1 MHRHKEPLHACRSTY
16 APLPRSTLQRP
27 GSAPDIDYSG
37 STKPVA
43 HGTSAQ
49 RVSDAFSR
57 NTWTH
62 KQVDRSLRATVSF
75 FVRHTPRP
83 NDPIA
88 VYHPPPAVSISPLR
102 VAKTVG
108 RFP

>member
-27 GSAPDIDYSG
+27 GSAPDRDFSG

-43 HGTSAQ
+43 RGTSAQ

-57 NTWTH
+57 NPWPH
-62 KQVDRSLRATVSF
+62 KQVDRSRRATVSF
-75 FVRHTPRP
+75 CVRHTPRP

-88 VYHPPPAVSISPLR
+88 VYQPPPEVSISPLR
-102 VAKTVG
+102 VATTVWLVT
-108 RFP
+108 